1 MTAYQEASIASA
13 VVVIL
18 YSENLWKDPL
28 NGLFFQSI
36 VEYRKGKGILFLEI
50 EEYSAEKMKTEA
62 AKARENKG
70 KQADDKIE
78 TSLEED
84 CVAPNPKEKIDKPHS
99 EKEDKDYD
107 LKFWRALP
115 RLKVPSEKASVR
127 KKTNFHCSIQNQLPL
142 LKHQVCE
149 KRQKSSSNSRDNK
162 SHHHSSRLSER
173 PLISDCPSPSGEISP
188 LSDSNFSDEVF
199 EGSQDRKTFVYDNI
213 AASREAATSNSRDL
227 ESAEIGHYNNDT
239 TVIVDVDVHNI
250 PKSREAEKLPLSH
263 TSSEA
268 NASFEVIQEIDA
280 QNFIADV
287 INLARELETEVP
299 LNRTS
304 NESNASFEVIQE
316 HEAQNFTADA
326 LNSARELESEQGV
339 FTLSGDDTMPNT
351 NHDANNTILP
361 VSKPAVSVTADDK
374 CERHESGFT
383 EGSYKQN
390 HTEFKPGSSDIGV
403 HINQTTDK
411 SSEPTAMDSMCPQDK
426 YCPSQRA
433 VNGSC
438 NGPHNE
444 TQHISTNIEQRQPRL
459 SVGIREDSLESS
471 GSNSHESGYVTSPSD
486 GALSPRSVG
495 SSPEITTTVYPFMN
509 VNGGDINTQK
519 RITT

>member
-227 ESAEIGHYNNDT
+227 ESAEIGHYNNDA

-268 NASFEVIQEIDA
+268 NASFEVIQE
-280 QNFIADV
+280 N
-287 INLARELETEVP
+287 
-299 LNRTS
+299 
-304 NESNASFEVIQE
+304 
-316 HEAQNFTADA
+316 EAQNFTADA

>member
-115 RLKVPSEKASVR
+115 RLKVPSETASVR

-213 AASREAATSNSRDL
+213 AASRDAAISNLREI
-227 ESAEIGHYNNDT
+227 ESAEVGHYNNDT

-250 PKSREAEKLPLSH
+250 PKSREAEKLPFSHSGSEANASFEVIQEMDAQNFTADVINLARELESEVPLKH

-268 NASFEVIQEIDA
+268 NASFEVIQE
-280 QNFIADV
+280 N
-287 INLARELETEVP
+287 
-299 LNRTS
+299 
-304 NESNASFEVIQE
+304 
-316 HEAQNFTADA
+316 EAQNFTAAA

-339 FTLSGDDTMPNT
+339 FTLSGDDTMSNT
-351 NHDANNTILP
+351 DHDANNTILP
-361 VSKPAVSVTADDK
+361 VSKPAIGVTADDK

-390 HTEFKPGSSDIGV
+390 HTELKPGTSDSGV
-403 HINQTTDK
+403 QINQIPDK
-411 SSEPTAMDSMCPQDK
+411 GSEPTVMDSICPQDK
-426 YCPSQRA
+426 YCLSQRA
-433 VNGSC
+433 VNKSC
-438 NGPHNE
+438 IGPHNE
-444 TQHISTNIEQRQPRL
+444 TQHISTSSEQRQPRL

-495 SSPEITTTVYPFMN
+495 SSPGITTTVYPFMN
-509 VNGGDINTQK
+509 VKGGDINTQT